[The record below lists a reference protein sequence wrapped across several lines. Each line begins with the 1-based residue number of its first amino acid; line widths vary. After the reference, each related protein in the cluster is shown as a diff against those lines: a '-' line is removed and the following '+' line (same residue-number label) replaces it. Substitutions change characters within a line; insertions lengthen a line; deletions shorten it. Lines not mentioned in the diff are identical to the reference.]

1 MKAIMGKLALLAM
14 SSFLFAGLSMA
25 QTSSLEGDVRGEDG
39 SPLKGALVKIERT
52 DIKGSYKVKTDKKGH
67 YFHTGLP
74 LGTYNLTVE
83 VEGKDRDTVKGV
95 RTRLGDA
102 TPVNFDLQ
110 RLKAKQQSMQ
120 KAAETGK
127 LTKEQ
132 SREMTPEQRA
142 EMEKQLK
149 ERAEMAKKGK
159 ALNDAFNQGMENLKA
174 KQWDASIDGFTKAA
188 EIDPKQHVIWGNL
201 AEAYMGLSATKT
213 GADQEAIYAKAMD
226 AYAKAIELKPD
237 DAAYHNNF
245 ALALAKQK
253 KFAEAQAELEKAAQI
268 NPTGAGQYYY
278 NLGAVLVNIGQLEP
292 AGAAFKKAIDADPN
306 YANAQYQYGIY
317 LISKATTTPD
327 GKIVPPAGTK
337 EAFDKYLQLDPNGPF
352 ADAAKGMLASMD
364 STVQTQYKNPNAPA
378 PAKKGTTKK
387 K

>member
-25 QTSSLEGDVRGEDG
+25 QTSSLEGDVKGEDG
-39 SPLKGALVKIERT
+39 QPLKGALVKIERT

-102 TPVNFDLQ
+102 MPVNFDLQ

-201 AEAYMGLSATKT
+201 AEAYMGRQCHQDRCRSGSDLCESDGCLCQGYRTQAGRRRLPQQLRAGTS
-213 GADQEAIYAKAMD
+213 
-226 AYAKAIELKPD
+226 
-237 DAAYHNNF
+237 
-245 ALALAKQK
+245 
-253 KFAEAQAELEKAAQI
+253 QAEE
-268 NPTGAGQYYY
+268 
-278 NLGAVLVNIGQLEP
+278 VC
-292 AGAAFKKAIDADPN
+292 
-306 YANAQYQYGIY
+306 
-317 LISKATTTPD
+317 
-327 GKIVPPAGTK
+327 
-337 EAFDKYLQLDPNGPF
+337 
-352 ADAAKGMLASMD
+352 
-364 STVQTQYKNPNAPA
+364 
-378 PAKKGTTKK
+378 
-387 K
+387 